1 MNITQEFVVDR
12 PVDAVWSFFADVPEV
27 ARCLPGAELTEDL
40 GGGEYAG
47 KLEAKLGP
55 MTVSFDGKA
64 SVSRDEDARSGHIDG
79 SGADR
84 RGGSRGRVKV
94 DYTVAA
100 EGDGTKVVVDADV
113 TLQGPAAQF
122 GRVGLIKEMSSR
134 LIGDFTSC
142 LEAKLAADTVEE
154 AAAIEADDLAG
165 ASLFFSSLWAQ
176 VTGFF
181 KRLFGRSSEL

>member
-12 PVDAVWSFFADVPEV
+12 PADAVWSFFGDVPEV
-27 ARCLPGAELTEDL
+27 ARCLPGAELTDDL
-40 GGGEYAG
+40 GEGQYAG

-55 MTVSFDGKA
+55 MTVSFEGKA
-64 SVSRDEDARSGHIDG
+64 SVIRDEDAHTGHIDG

-94 DYTVAA
+94 DYSVKP
-100 EGDGTKVVVDADV
+100 EGDGTKVIVDADV

-142 LEAKLAADTVEE
+142 LEAKLGAETVEE
-154 AAAIEADDLAG
+154 AAAIEAEEVAG
-165 ASLFFSSLWAQ
+165 VSLFFSSLWSQ
-176 VTGFF
+176 VVDFF
-181 KRLFGRSSEL
+181 KRLFSRSSEL

>member
-1 MNITQEFVVDR
+1 VKITQEFSVDR
-12 PVDAVWSFFADVPEV
+12 PVDAVWAFFADVPDV
-27 ARCLPGAELTEDL
+27 ARCLPGAELTDDL
-40 GGGEYAG
+40 GGDQYAG

-64 SVSRDEDARSGHIDG
+64 SVTRDEEARTGHIDG

-94 DYTVAA
+94 DYSVEP

-122 GRVGLIKEMSSR
+122 GRVGLIKEMSNR
-134 LIGDFTSC
+134 LIGDFTDC
-142 LEAKLAADTVEE
+142 LEAKLAAETVEE
-154 AAAIEADDLAG
+154 ATAIEAEDVAG
-165 ASLFFSSLWAQ
+165 VSLFFASLWAQ
-176 VTGFF
+176 VSGFF

>member
-1 MNITQEFVVDR
+1 MKITQEFIVDR
-12 PVDAVWSFFADVPEV
+12 PVDAVWDFFADVPEV
-27 ARCLPGAELTEDL
+27 SRCLPGAELTEDL
-40 GGGEYAG
+40 GDDRYAG
-47 KLEAKLGP
+47 RLEAKLGP

-64 SVSRDEDARSGHIDG
+64 TVTRDEEARTGHIDG

-94 DYTVAA
+94 DYSVGA

-134 LIGDFTSC
+134 LIGDFTAC
-142 LEAKLAADTVEE
+142 LEAKLAAETVEE
-154 AAAIEADDLAG
+154 AAAIEAEDVGGL
-165 ASLFFSSLWAQ
+165 SLFFGSLWSQ
-176 VTGFF
+176 IRGFF